1 MSICLIEV
9 SEILQDLTLQN
20 IHTIA
25 SKNNCLAIV
34 FQYINTS
41 NSRFY
46 IHVPNYFGCIF
57 CQGDNYYYLLHI
69 TVNWFRQK
77 PNSASLLRNG
87 GGSGESLPISGSM
100 VSLARPPLNAQPI
113 PSRPVHVKRRVG
125 YTLNRYV
132 VLNQPTI
139 KKM

>member
-34 FQYINTS
+34 FQYFNTS

-46 IHVPNYFGCIF
+46 IHVPNSNF
-57 CQGDNYYYLLHI
+57 
-69 TVNWFRQK
+69 V
-77 PNSASLLRNG
+77 SAPVENPWRKNL
-87 GGSGESLPISGSM
+87 
-100 VSLARPPLNAQPI
+100 LAREVSGLE
-113 PSRPVHVKRRVG
+113 
-125 YTLNRYV
+125 
-132 VLNQPTI
+132 
-139 KKM
+139 